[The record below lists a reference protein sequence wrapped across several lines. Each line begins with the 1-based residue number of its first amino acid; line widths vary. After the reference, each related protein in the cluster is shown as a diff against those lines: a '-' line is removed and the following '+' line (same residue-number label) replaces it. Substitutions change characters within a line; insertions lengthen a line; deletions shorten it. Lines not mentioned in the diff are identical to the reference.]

1 VRKTMN
7 VDAAMST
14 PSTSRSE
21 KVQPNMVTG
30 CVGLAE
36 HVEEAPGS
44 QQCQER
50 GHLERVC

>member
-7 VDAAMST
+7 VDAVMST

-21 KVQPNMVTG
+21 KVRLNMVTG
-30 CVGLAE
+30 RVGLAE

-44 QQCQER
+44 QQRQER
-50 GHLERVC
+50 GHLEWVR